1 MILAMALAG
10 SVACGSDDSGESGA
24 AADDTGAST
33 GGMPVSESSSEDGSS
48 GNVMGPPISLTLA
61 GSWELCPAE
70 NDPFPDERPDWVQC
84 EVGWDEEI
92 GAFEVDTELCAY
104 GAFVQRSQVP
114 IFEGDELEIVVLHD
128 ALWAEEPAEAHLALV
143 FGDQLVWETRLAI
156 PAEPA
161 QIRETWTATA
171 DVPPATDVHWHVHN
185 HGTNNYRLIDLTVSA
200 RSER

>member
-1 MILAMALAG
+1 MILAAALMG
-10 SVACGSDDSGESGA
+10 PVACGGAESGDSGA
-24 AADDTGAST
+24 ADGDDSTST
-33 GGMPVSESSSEDGSS
+33 GVTPPSDESSGEGSS
-48 GNVMGPPISLTLA
+48 GTQAGPPISLTLA
-61 GSWELCPAE
+61 GSWELDPAE
-70 NDPFPDERPDWVQC
+70 SDPFPDERPDWVQC

-114 IFEGDELEIVVLHD
+114 IFEGDELEIIVLHD

-143 FGDQLVWETRLAI
+143 FGDQLVWETRLQI
-156 PAEPA
+156 PSEPA
-161 QIRETWTATA
+161 QIRESWTATA

-200 RSER
+200 R